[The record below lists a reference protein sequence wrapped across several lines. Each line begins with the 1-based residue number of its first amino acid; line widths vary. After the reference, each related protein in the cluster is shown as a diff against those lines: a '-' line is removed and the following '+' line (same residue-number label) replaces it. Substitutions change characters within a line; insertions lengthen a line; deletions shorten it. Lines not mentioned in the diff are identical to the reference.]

1 MSPIWVMGGLC
12 ACFETDTTKCLNKDP
27 SSFGICYGAPVTP
40 EVAMDAWALLLPG
53 LGCCFRLKT
62 GI

>member
-40 EVAMDAWALLLPG
+40 EVAHGCLGFDAAR
-53 LGCCFRLKT
+53 FRLLF
-62 GI
+62 